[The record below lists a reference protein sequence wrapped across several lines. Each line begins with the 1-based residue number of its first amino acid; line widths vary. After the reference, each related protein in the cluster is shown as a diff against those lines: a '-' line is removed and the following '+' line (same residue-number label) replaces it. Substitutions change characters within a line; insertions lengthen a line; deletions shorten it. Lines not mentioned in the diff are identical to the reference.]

1 MKSRRHYLMKDY
13 KCIRKKTEH
22 WHKISFKGYVEGK
35 EQKTRVKGAD
45 GKGVNMK
52 CKSFKGEG
60 VV

>member
-1 MKSRRHYLMKDY
+1 MKDY